1 MTFLST
7 LLKLQFEK
15 EAPTTIERSIWS
27 GFLNPIMPLPC
38 PRRARRARKVVQKFK
53 TSTMKTFISL
63 VIRSCFQ
70 FYEIC
75 TSPIFFENFDVADQT
90 IIFSIAR
97 RYIFPYFH
105 YKLTCWT
112 IFAQSSITNIV
123 TMGGGGGYSLLD

>member
-1 MTFLST
+1 MLCHDMTFLST

-15 EAPTTIERSIWS
+15 EKLLLVTTIERSIWS
-27 GFLNPIMPLPC
+27 GFLNPIMPHPC
-38 PRRARRARKVVQKFK
+38 PRRARKMVQKFK
-53 TSTMKTFISL
+53 TSTMKTFILRDFHISK
-63 VIRSCFQ
+63 
-70 FYEIC
+70 
-75 TSPIFFENFDVADQT
+75 FFENFNADQT

-105 YKLTCWT
+105 YKLTCRT